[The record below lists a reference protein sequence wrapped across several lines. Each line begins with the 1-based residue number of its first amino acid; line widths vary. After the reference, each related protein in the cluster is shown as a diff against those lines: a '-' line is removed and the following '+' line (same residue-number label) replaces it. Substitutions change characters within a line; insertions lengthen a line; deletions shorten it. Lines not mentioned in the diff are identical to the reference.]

1 MGIYVALRIEPLFL
15 FNHNL
20 IFIIKK
26 ESLKMIYKACLTII
40 FVWLLAGCAIHAG
53 SLSRKAAI
61 IVPLKLSEP
70 LPKINNPTRLV
81 REENALSRWL
91 VLYKKATKKE

>member
-1 MGIYVALRIEPLFL
+1 MIR
-15 FNHNL
+15 
-20 IFIIKK
+20 K
-26 ESLKMIYKACLTII
+26 ESLEMIYKACLIII
-40 FVWLLAGCAIHAG
+40 FAWLLAGCAIHAG
-53 SLSRKAAI
+53 SLSGKAAI
-61 IVPLKLSEP
+61 TVPIKLSEP